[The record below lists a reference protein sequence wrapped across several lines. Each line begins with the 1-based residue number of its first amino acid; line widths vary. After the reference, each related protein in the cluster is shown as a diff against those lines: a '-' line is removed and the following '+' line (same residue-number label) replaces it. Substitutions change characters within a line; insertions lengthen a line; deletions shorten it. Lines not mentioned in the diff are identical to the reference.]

1 MNRQSLKLI
10 NDNIDNPKM
19 VYKLFKIQL
28 NNNKSLREE
37 CLLRNEIIKLHEK
50 DENNEVKHLICESIL
65 NDIISDVQIQSL
77 ENKILL
83 MTRKYKKQKLINKEI
98 EELKKKY
105 EDLNNM
111 TKGLKNQ
118 NDYLRN
124 ELQSSTK

>member
-77 ENKILL
+77 ENKTLL
-83 MTRKYKKQKLINKEI
+83 MTRKYKKQKLINKQ
-98 EELKKKY
+98 L
-105 EDLNNM
+105 
-111 TKGLKNQ
+111 
-118 NDYLRN
+118 
-124 ELQSSTK
+124 S